1 MPIATHSD
9 NGASEVHTHHE
20 LDLPVMSTLRKSDIE
35 TLLKKK
41 KQQINQQV
49 ILLFKRK
56 FISLSNMVFFFY
68 CFLNCFLLIKN
79 MFQLI
84 QQPLRK

>member
-41 KQQINQQV
+41 KTTDKSTSNS
-49 ILLFKRK
+49 
-56 FISLSNMVFFFY
+56 SL
-68 CFLNCFLLIKN
+68 
-79 MFQLI
+79 
-84 QQPLRK
+84 